1 MFKWVKCAPNAP
13 KIVKGVHQDSLTPK
27 IIIFHDAVGLE
38 SKISSSAQ
46 YWSIIQVG
54 SRHLISPY

>member
-13 KIVKGVHQDSLTPK
+13 KIVKGVHQDSLIPK
-27 IIIFHDAVGLE
+27 VIIFHDSVGLE
-38 SKISSSAQ
+38 SKISSSIQ
-46 YWSIIQVG
+46 YWGIIQVG

>member
-1 MFKWVKCAPNAP
+1 MDKMFKWVKCAPNAP

-38 SKISSSAQ
+38 SKISSSTQ
-46 YWSIIQVG
+46 Y
-54 SRHLISPY
+54 